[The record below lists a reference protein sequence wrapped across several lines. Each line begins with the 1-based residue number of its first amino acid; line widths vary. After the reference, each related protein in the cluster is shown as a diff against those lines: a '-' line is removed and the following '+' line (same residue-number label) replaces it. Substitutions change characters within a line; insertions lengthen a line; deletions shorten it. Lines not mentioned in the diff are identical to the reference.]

1 MSVITGLQRNESLKC
16 VPCSGLLILVGLG
29 LLWDFAAFTFGPSW
43 AADCYVSVGERGN
56 GKFELQLYH
65 MGQKK
70 IKDLT
75 PAFALSSASISSAG
89 FLSSLEMLHLTYNNT
104 VDDQSWMMFL
114 QEINGLKLLS
124 ELDIGLMPLSHRV
137 CSLWLT
143 DLLHALSRF
152 PSLVELGMHH
162 WVITASQRER
172 LDTYNKNNHRNIHFT
187 Y

>member
-1 MSVITGLQRNESLKC
+1 
-16 VPCSGLLILVGLG
+16 
-29 LLWDFAAFTFGPSW
+29 
-43 AADCYVSVGERGN
+43 
-56 GKFELQLYH
+56 
-65 MGQKK
+65 
-70 IKDLT
+70 
-75 PAFALSSASISSAG
+75 
-89 FLSSLEMLHLTYNNT
+89 MLHLTYNNT

-124 ELDIGLMPLSHRV
+124 ELDIGLMPLSHRE